1 MCRTQH
7 SSSKW
12 LVTWSCPA
20 CRCPHGA
27 AADATARVG
36 LLRVSRVP
44 SAAGRAGS
52 WAPGR
57 RPAPAPSGRPPEA
70 GVLPSSRQGRVT
82 PPIRPAD
89 VQREETGTADALP
102 GGRCEPLTP
111 VPAPCPWRLPLTPA
125 GLTATYANEA
135 HGSRVVVAE
144 WLRRWTRNPLGSPR
158 AGSNPADYGAPP
170 PTWGPSYCRRLS
182 REGSDPVLSGAA
194 ARLRAC
200 PDRRR
205 RVSMHFCTSHAAT
218 VLQVC
223 PCPRGGAR
231 LRDAP
236 VSAAVP
242 APLGRQRV
250 RPGGGR
256 GVHISEESHLRLD
269 ACPATHGLATGK
281 DIPGNFGSNTEESHD
296 REMVPKS

>member
-1 MCRTQH
+1 MCYFPRRRSSFGNPWTCWGWTSTQPVAV
-7 SSSKW
+7 
-12 LVTWSCPA
+12 LTEP
-20 CRCPHGA
+20 RP
-27 AADATARVG
+27 DATARVG

-111 VPAPCPWRLPLTPA
+111 VPAPCPWHLPLTPA

-182 REGSDPVLSGAA
+182 REGSATRFFLGRRQDSALARTGGAVFPCTFAQVTRPQSCRCVPVPEEEPGFAML
-194 ARLRAC
+194 
-200 PDRRR
+200 
-205 RVSMHFCTSHAAT
+205 
-218 VLQVC
+218 
-223 PCPRGGAR
+223 PCPPRSQPRSDGS
-231 LRDAP
+231 
-236 VSAAVP
+236 VSAREVAAGSAGGFSP
-242 APLGRQRV
+242 SRGRW
-250 RPGGGR
+250 
-256 GVHISEESHLRLD
+256 
-269 ACPATHGLATGK
+269 
-281 DIPGNFGSNTEESHD
+281 
-296 REMVPKS
+296 

>member
-1 MCRTQH
+1 MKQPRGLLPCAEPNTRLQNG
-7 SSSKW
+7 
-12 LVTWSCPA
+12 WSLGVVQPVA
-20 CRCPHGA
+20 VLTEPRP
-27 AADATARVG
+27 DATARVG

-44 SAAGRAGS
+44 SAARRAGS

-111 VPAPCPWRLPLTPA
+111 VPAPCPWHLPLTPA

-256 GVHISEESHLRLD
+256 GVRR
-269 ACPATHGLATGK
+269 GLLPEPGK
-281 DIPGNFGSNTEESHD
+281 MVGAASPREPDLEFTE
-296 REMVPKS
+296 P